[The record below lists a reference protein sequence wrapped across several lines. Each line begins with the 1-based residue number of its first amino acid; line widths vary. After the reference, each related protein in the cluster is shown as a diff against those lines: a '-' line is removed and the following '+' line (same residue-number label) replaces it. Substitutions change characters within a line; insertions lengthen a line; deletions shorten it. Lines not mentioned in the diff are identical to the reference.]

1 MSSKIVP
8 SLPRRLP
15 ALGLATLAAAL
26 IVLPAVAGSETSPT
40 IEAVNGGGAY
50 GYETHAW
57 SPPSVTVG
65 EGGVVTLKN
74 PSSTV
79 PHGVEWIGPPATP
92 SCTAGIPVGKSAAAS
107 GTSWSG
113 TCTFAKA
120 GTYTFYCTV
129 HHAEMTGTITVN
141 ASGTATPGPAP
152 GSPGSP
158 SSPTG
163 SGGGSSGGSGSGGSV
178 GASGSPFA
186 GGAKA
191 LKLAA
196 SQHGRSV
203 HGSIAVSSA
212 GASGELEV
220 SLLATGASLA
230 KAHHPKRVRVGRFVR
245 SSVKAGVVSFA
256 VPLTAR
262 GKSALRRH
270 RRLALTVRILLTP
283 FYGTPA
289 TMTKS
294 VVLHS

>member
-1 MSSKIVP
+1 MFSEIVP
-8 SLPRRLP
+8 SLRRRLP
-15 ALGLATLAAAL
+15 ALALATLAAAL
-26 IVLPAVAGSETSPT
+26 VVLPAVAGSETSPT
-40 IEAVNGGGAY
+40 IEAEDKPGGIY
-50 GYETHAW
+50 SEEHHAW
-57 SPPSVTVG
+57 VPPSVAVG

-79 PHGVEWIGPPATP
+79 PHGVEWVGGPAKP
-92 SCTAGIPVGKSAAAS
+92 SCAGIPVGKGMS
-107 GTSWSG
+107 GTSWGG
-113 TCTFAKA
+113 TCTFAQA

-129 HHAEMTGTITVN
+129 HGSEMTGTITVN
-141 ASGTATPGPAP
+141 ANGTVAPGP
-152 GSPGSP
+152 GSPAGP

-163 SGGGSSGGSGSGGSV
+163 PGGSPGGSGSGGSV

-220 SLLATGASLA
+220 SLLATSASLA
-230 KAHHPKRVRVGRFVR
+230 KAHHPKRVRVGHFVR

-256 VPLTAR
+256 VPLTTR

-270 RRLALTVRILLTP
+270 RRLALTVRIVLTP

-289 TMTKS
+289 SMTKS
-294 VVLHS
+294 VVLHA

>member
-1 MSSKIVP
+1 
-8 SLPRRLP
+8 
-15 ALGLATLAAAL
+15 
-26 IVLPAVAGSETSPT
+26 
-40 IEAVNGGGAY
+40 
-50 GYETHAW
+50 
-57 SPPSVTVG
+57 
-65 EGGVVTLKN
+65 
-74 PSSTV
+74 
-79 PHGVEWIGPPATP
+79 
-92 SCTAGIPVGKSAAAS
+92 
-107 GTSWSG
+107 
-113 TCTFAKA
+113 
-120 GTYTFYCTV
+120 
-129 HHAEMTGTITVN
+129 MTGTITVN